1 MALFKRMDIWSIY
14 DGLDE
19 IMDYLYNGNEK
30 GSIYWDY
37 YSEQLNE
44 LANIAGEMYEEL
56 QEIRSRL
63 SYKYNLPDKKL
74 EFCEDDMGIGGH
86 TDISWWNTAACM
98 LSDTDMAELLEREGN
113 YGYSDAEQ
121 EKAKRIRSLERLT
134 KKQQMA
140 LFTEVLGF
148 VTRYLELYAAF
159 ETIRAVINE
168 LEYHQS
174 AVVKNGNITF
184 PDEAYV

>member
-1 MALFKRMDIWSIY
+1 MALFKRMDIWSVY
-14 DGLDE
+14 EGLDE

-37 YSEQLNE
+37 YSEQLGE

-56 QEIRSRL
+56 QEIRYRL
-63 SYKYNLPDKKL
+63 SYQHDLPHKNL
-74 EFCEDDMGIGGH
+74 EFCEDDLALGGH

-113 YGYSDAEQ
+113 YGYSDLEQ
-121 EKAKRIRSLERLT
+121 EKAKRIRALERLT

-140 LFTEVLGF
+140 LYTEVIGF
-148 VTRYLELYAAF
+148 ITRYLELYAAF
-159 ETIRAVINE
+159 DTIRAIINE
-168 LEYHQS
+168 LEFHQS
-174 AVVKNGNITF
+174 AVVKEGKVTL
-184 PDEAYV
+184 PGEAYV

>member
-30 GSIYWDY
+30 KSIYWDY

-56 QEIRSRL
+56 QEIRGRL
-63 SYKYNLPDKKL
+63 SYKYDLPYKRL
-74 EFCEDDMGIGGH
+74 EFCEEDQGLNGH

-98 LSDTDMAELLEREGN
+98 LTDTDMVELLEGEGN
-113 YGYSDAEQ
+113 YGYSDVAQ
-121 EKAKRIRSLERLT
+121 EKAKRIRALERLT
-134 KKQQMA
+134 KKQQIA
-140 LFTEVLGF
+140 LYTEVLGF
-148 VTRYLELYAAF
+148 ITRYLELYAAF

-174 AVVKNGNITF
+174 AIVKDAKVTLPG
-184 PDEAYV
+184 EAFV